1 MLVQSKVQRL
11 FLVDAVIDLLEEKA
25 TGNLEFY
32 YGRLK
37 LADMDSSECKA
48 NLIKKKYI

>member
-1 MLVQSKVQRL
+1 MLVESNVQR
-11 FLVDAVIDLLEEKA
+11 FFSVDAVIILLEENA

-32 YGRLK
+32 YDRFK

-48 NLIKKKYI
+48 TLIKKKK